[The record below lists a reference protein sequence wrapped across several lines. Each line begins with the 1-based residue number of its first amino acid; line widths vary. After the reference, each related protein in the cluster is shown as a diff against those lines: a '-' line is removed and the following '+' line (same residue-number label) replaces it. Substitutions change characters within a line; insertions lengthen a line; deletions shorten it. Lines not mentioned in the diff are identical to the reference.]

1 MSTRPN
7 TEIDLDNLSDDDEWI
22 ENLVSELNHCQPSN
36 TYIRRQAVQPTRPA
50 DGYTL
55 QYGGNE
61 NGKTV
66 VQYLETV
73 DLPINKLVEVC
84 GEILIQKKTGLLVW
98 TYFKPYHL
106 ECLTYQ
112 VASAIQS
119 DSITTTNLVDMVFK
133 CYKMIITSSQKR
145 AAAVPEVR
153 GNKTVPL
160 YTQWVANAGQ
170 LMITNL
176 AIIYYFLK
184 KRKVPEVQVPPFC
197 KLN

>member
-1 MSTRPN
+1 MSTS
-7 TEIDLDNLSDDDEWI
+7 IDLDNLSDDDDADWV
-22 ENLVSELNHCQPSN
+22 ENLVNELNHCQPNN
-36 TYIRRQAVQPTRPA
+36 TYIKRQAVQPTRPV
-50 DGYTL
+50 DRNGYTL

-61 NGKTV
+61 NGKRV
-66 VQYLETV
+66 VQYLEETP
-73 DLPINKLVEVC
+73 LSINKLVEVC
-84 GEILIQKKTGLLVW
+84 NEILIQKKSGLLVW

-112 VASAIQS
+112 VAFAIQS
-119 DSITTTNLVDMVFK
+119 DSITTNLVDMVFK

-145 AAAVPEVR
+145 DAAVPEVR

-184 KRKVPEVQVPPFC
+184 KREVPEVPVPPFC